1 MISLKNIKVAIFDFD
16 DTLAIHRDSNYVE
29 NRKAD
34 EDGYFLKAYENPQA
48 FFETIEPCTANND
61 MRNLVGY
68 CRNEGIPMFCV
79 TGMRFSLHMSAK
91 NAFIKKY
98 YGDDIELITSAG
110 QERKS
115 DVVRILI
122 RHFNSTSRLDFI
134 STLCKRL
141 KINYSKSRKYFVL
154 IIVLYKHMHLFK
166 RANAIFMR
174 IPRCAYKN

>member
-122 RHFNSTSRLDFI
+122 RHFNIQPEQVLFVDDMQ
-134 STLCKRL
+134 STLDKLSNDTGITSVHVSGIKDL
-141 KINYSKSRKYFVL
+141 KTKYGDTL
-154 IIVLYKHMHLFK
+154 LEYMDD
-166 RANAIFMR
+166 
-174 IPRCAYKN
+174 